1 MRNPI
6 FYPLSLMLLPALLGA
21 MTIEEHVQ
29 TTLDTNP
36 QMQKRISDYKSV
48 LYDLDKAKAGY
59 KPSVD
64 LSGAIGPEHVKQ
76 MDTTP
81 DTDTDY
87 TRKEAS
93 LVVTENLFEG
103 FGTQGNVE
111 EQKARIEAS
120 RYYVMQEANALA
132 LKASELYLAV
142 LTNKALLDIEH
153 DNVKAH
159 ERIYKMT
166 REKMEAGIGRRSDM
180 EQTEARMA
188 LAYANYIAQQ
198 NNYQDAMVNFERV
211 HGNVIP
217 AEELVMPEAPALPG
231 ANLDDLAVIAMKYN
245 PTLHV
250 ERKNID
256 TQISKEKKEKSGFY
270 PRLDAELSA
279 DYKNKIYGETND
291 DRAYRAML
299 RLYYNLYNGGS
310 DEATRLQNLEQIAG
324 QKSSLS
330 EQERAVAEKLKL
342 AWMSYQYYTHRIRC
356 LELHA
361 MLSDKTA
368 ESYAEE
374 YHLGRRGLI
383 HLLNVELEA
392 NDAHKEVIKA
402 RNDLLLSE
410 YRLLEAMGL
419 ITYAMQTDTYAK
431 VELTEPEGITLE
443 PSRPAYILQYG
454 NPETYVDITTVC
466 QGAFEPITQ
475 TVYVPDTN
483 TDPVVEVI
491 TMDGIYF
498 DFDSSRI
505 SDEGKAQVQA
515 VATKLQENPGYYV
528 EIHGHTDNVGPMKYN
543 QWLSERRANAA
554 KASLVDMEV
563 PEAKVTTFGHS
574 YLQPVAD
581 NATKEG
587 RAKNRRV
594 EFVLRL
600 AKAAGE

>member
-6 FYPLSLMLLPALLGA
+6 FYPFCLMLVPVLVGA

-48 LYDLDKAKAGY
+48 LYDMDKAKAGY

-111 EQKARIEAS
+111 EQEARIEAS
-120 RYYVMQEANALA
+120 RYYVMQEANTLA
-132 LKASELYLAV
+132 LRASELYLAV
-142 LTNKALLDIEH
+142 LTNKALLDIEN

-180 EQTEARMA
+180 EQTESRMA

-211 HGNVIP
+211 NGQVIP
-217 AEELVMPEAPALPG
+217 AEGLEMPDAPALPG
-231 ANLDDLAVIAMKYN
+231 ANLEDLAVIAMKYN
-245 PTLHV
+245 PTLQV

-310 DEATRLQNLEQIAG
+310 DEATRLQNLELIAG
-324 QKSSLS
+324 QKSALS

-402 RNDLLLSE
+402 RKDLLLSE

-419 ITYAMQTDTYAK
+419 ITYAMHTDTYAK
-431 VELTEPEGITLE
+431 VELTAPEEITLE

-454 NPETYVDITTVC
+454 NPETYIDITTVC

-483 TDPVVEVI
+483 TDPVIEVI

-498 DFDSSRI
+498 DFDSSKI
-505 SDEGKAQVQA
+505 SNEGKAQVQA

-528 EIHGHTDNVGPMKYN
+528 EIHGHTDNIGPMKYN

-554 KASLVDMEV
+554 KTTLIELGI
-563 PEAKVTTFGHS
+563 PETKVTTFGHS

-581 NATKEG
+581 NSTKEG

-594 EFVLRL
+594 DFVLRL